1 MLWTFVIFSSRIS
14 ILFCM
19 GLYQFQQK
27 KFLLISRYKKKYST
41 IRIIIQLNSVCL
53 REILI
58 NSNFTSFIRNL
69 TKFCLLKVMVSPT
82 DEFYHLNNRI
92 GWNELLEQK
101 NISRDFKLQKSIIL
115 FYILNRYVH
124 GFLES
129 ICYLIWFS
137 KKKYPQICPLDNNK
151 Q

>member
-14 ILFCM
+14 IIFWM

-27 KFLLISRYKKKYST
+27 KFLLISRKKKYSA
-41 IRIIIQLNSVCL
+41 IRVIIQLNSVCL

-82 DEFYHLNNRI
+82 DEFYRHNNRI

-101 NISRDFKLQKSIIL
+101 NISRGFKLQKSIIL
-115 FYILNRYVH
+115 FYIINRYAH

-129 ICYLIWFS
+129 CYTCYLLPYLVLPKTISVNLSFG
-137 KKKYPQICPLDNNK
+137 
-151 Q
+151 